1 MAEAIDSCATIKHH
15 YQPPSYSAA
24 NGNSAARKSI
34 FNRRCYK
41 LKGITRNRD
50 LIASNIYNTVLDIV
64 DNSSMVSFER
74 WLLIS
79 FYLPPNSL
87 NSFRLWHIIVIL
99 NIQWLTLSDINL
111 FHKFFIDIV
120 FIIQHYRDFEKNL
133 INRNL
138 MRIVVS
144 LRHVSPK
151 FIFPRNEKI

>member
-41 LKGITRNRD
+41 LKRITRNRD

-79 FYLPPNSL
+79 FYLPLNSL
-87 NSFRLWHIIVIL
+87 NSLRLCHIIVIL

-111 FHKFFIDIV
+111 FHKFFIDTYLSFNV
-120 FIIQHYRDFEKNL
+120 FEILK
-133 INRNL
+133 
-138 MRIVVS
+138 
-144 LRHVSPK
+144 K
-151 FIFPRNEKI
+151 FWWIGILSES